1 MQNITAKTGEAHVT
15 SDQFR
20 SIIESIVGDGSYIAD
35 LDEQLEPELST
46 DNTLK
51 IRSGVLIHHGHVMRV
66 PPGTYDTVTYTNG
79 SQGKKRIDLVVA
91 RYTKNSGDKTEPTD
105 WVIIQGTPADSNPA
119 VPAYTAGNMQQG
131 DLTDDCP
138 VFELHFDGINVTEVK
153 KLVSV
158 TRNIDDL
165 KASLEEAQKEVTS
178 IRKKV
183 GSKDQEGYFPVYN
196 DPNHNVGMTFGKLG
210 EKVYVRA
217 VIDGAFYDLMPNNWE
232 SKDNYK
238 IIDVVPVIIDSSWKL
253 KLSIWIDQTVYT
265 KYVSLE

>member
-119 VPAYTAGNMQQG
+119 VPKHTVGNMQQG

-153 KLVSV
+153 KLVQV
-158 TRNIDDL
+158 TRNIDAL
-165 KASLEEAQKEVTS
+165 KSSLEEAQKEVTS
-178 IRKKV
+178 IRAKV
-183 GSKDQEGYFPVYN
+183 GSKAQKGYFPIYN
-196 DPNHNVGMTFGKLG
+196 DDSHNIGMTFTSLA
-210 EKVYVRA
+210 EKPVVRA
-217 VIDGAFYDLMPNNWE
+217 VLDGVFHDLVPNNRE
-232 SKDNYK
+232 TSGNYK
-238 IIDVVPVIIDSSWKL
+238 IVDIVPSVVDGAWKL
-253 KLSIWIDQTVYT
+253 TYKIYADGRIYE
-265 KYVSLE
+265 KYVALK